1 MIQVNSEA
9 QFDTAWADQTKVLA
23 IVFDPSATAAAN
35 AAAGVEGNSPARLV
49 LWVKDAALASDK
61 RNDPGCG
68 GQFTTCF
75 YCLQRHNVTGL
86 NSTDATGVANN
97 DVAFAE
103 AEIHN

>member
-9 QFDTAWADQTKVLA
+9 QFDAAWADQTKVLA

-35 AAAGVEGNSPARLV
+35 AADDVEGNSPARLV
-49 LWVKDAALASDK
+49 VWIKDAALALDK

-86 NSTDATGVANN
+86 ENADAADVAEN
-97 DVAFAE
+97 DVAFAK
-103 AEIHN
+103 AEVHN